1 MHSANNKVFQEDA
14 NLGSLKS
21 WLRKKSTKRG
31 LIIGGS
37 IAAIAALGYYA
48 KTKSQAGTILGA
60 QALTQ
65 KQQGIMILAKA
76 QQNLK
81 TSKSSGTSYWS
92 RAVSFFT
99 KSGMAKSAAEA
110 MTKEIVQGK
119 RQMPQPMALEL
130 ASSGGGMSGTTLAV
144 GGAAVVGAAVL
155 MNKD

>member
-1 MHSANNKVFQEDA
+1 MHSANNAILQEDE
-14 NLGSLKS
+14 NLGSLRS
-21 WLRKKSTKRG
+21 WLKKKSTKRG

-60 QALTQ
+60 KALTQ
-65 KQQGIMILAKA
+65 QQQGIMILAKA

-99 KSGMAKSAAEA
+99 KSGVAKSAAEA

-119 RQMPQPMALEL
+119 RPMPQLL
-130 ASSGGGMSGTTLAV
+130 ANDLAVSGGGISGTTMAV
-144 GGAAVVGAAVL
+144 GGAAVIGAAVL